1 MLVISVSILVAGC
14 IVILLSYVI
23 YGLAIVGKSFAFLPD
38 VHLLVFAFDILAHV
52 TFLIEHL
59 ASQLVVTQQSHAA
72 MALDSPL
79 ASVKQ
84 QAQVLGVKYPLIS
97 VRFRFYRCH
106 TGEQFPD
113 GLLLL
118 VQPTY
123 YFAKAVADVIHY
135 LFFIH
140 DVILS
145 VPYSGESSGL
155 ELSGAKVIKI
165 GIAGFILCIYYV
177 MFFPEK

>member
-1 MLVISVSILVAGC
+1 MVVISVSILVAGC

-23 YGLAIVGKSFAFLPD
+23 NGLAIVGKSFAFLPD
-38 VHLLVFAFDILAHV
+38 VHLLVFAFDILAYV
-52 TFLIEHL
+52 TFLVEHL
-59 ASQLVVTQQSHAA
+59 APQLVVTQQSHAA

-118 VQPTY
+118 VQPTC

-145 VPYSGESSGL
+145 VPYSGESSGM